1 MSDAKNRR
9 VSAREASDRTAA
21 TQRAST
27 GGPSARRASS
37 RRASDPPTPV
47 LQAVNV
53 YKSFGKVQALNG
65 VSLEVYPGEVL
76 GLLGDN
82 GAGKSTLIKIISG
95 NFHADRGDIYLEG
108 KKVRFDSPAES
119 RRAGIETVY
128 QNSEICQNASV
139 AANFF
144 IGRELTGGIL
154 GLRLLKEGVM
164 VRETEKVL
172 KEIGVEVQSVRAKMG
187 FLSGGQRQAVILG
200 RFFHWGGKVALL
212 DEPFAAL
219 SVGESIKGLKLIRDV
234 SGHGLPIILI
244 THNIEHA
251 FEVCTRYVV
260 LRHGEVIGKGDI
272 KDTTADEIVSMITGA
287 IHVT

>member
-1 MSDAKNRR
+1 MSEN
-9 VSAREASDRTAA
+9 E
-21 TQRAST
+21 
-27 GGPSARRASS
+27 S
-37 RRASDPPTPV
+37 RRALSRGASARGAPARKTPV
-47 LQAVNV
+47 PPNPVLKVV
-53 YKSFGKVQALNG
+53 DVRKSFGKVQALNG
-65 VSLEVYPGEVL
+65 VTLEVYPGEVL

-95 NFHADRGDIYLEG
+95 NFHADRGEIYLEG

-139 AANFF
+139 AANFY
-144 IGRELTGGIL
+144 IGREMTAVFL
-154 GLRLLKEGVM
+154 GVRWLKDRVM
-164 VRETEKVL
+164 VKETEKVL
-172 KEIGVEVQSVRAKMG
+172 TEIGVEVPSVRAKMG
-187 FLSGGQRQAVILG
+187 FLSGGQRQAVVLG

-219 SVGESIKGLKLIRDV
+219 SVGESIKGLKLIREV

-272 KDTTADEIVSMITGA
+272 KDATADEIVSMITGA